1 LPEEIKVRLL
11 QLRDQRIS
19 RDGIVVI
26 KAQAHRSLE
35 RNRFDA
41 LARLRELIELAAHV
55 PETPSPD
62 AADAQLA
69 EAACRHKSATRPGEA
84 AARPGERR
92 MSRLILAPME
102 GLADFVL
109 RDVLTGIG
117 GFDGAVSEFVR
128 VSGSVLPRRTYER
141 TVSGSP
147 ERLPHGRRYADGHP
161 VARQRSG
168 TDGLERGAGGDAVAV
183 RRRSQLRLPGED
195 REPAAAAA
203 RCCSPIRALL
213 NRIVCAVRAA
223 VPAAVPV
230 SAKMRLG
237 ISDTSRAID
246 CAQALADGGIASL
259 VVHAR
264 TKDDGYRPPAH
275 WEWIA
280 RIAEAV
286 AVPVVA
292 NGEVWTVDDWQ
303 RCRAVSGCDDVM
315 IGRGAVAD
323 PFLARRI
330 KGAVDAQPSPT
341 TGVRSCRTSS
351 TTGRRC
357 STGRGRR
364 MRRGA

>member
-1 LPEEIKVRLL
+1 
-11 QLRDQRIS
+11 
-19 RDGIVVI
+19 
-26 KAQAHRSLE
+26 
-35 RNRFDA
+35 
-41 LARLRELIELAAHV
+41 
-55 PETPSPD
+55 
-62 AADAQLA
+62 
-69 EAACRHKSATRPGEA
+69 
-84 AARPGERR
+84 

-109 RDVLTGIG
+109 RDVLTRIG

-141 TVSGSP
+141 LCPEVQNGCRTAAGTPMVIQLLGSEPELMGLNAAQAATLSPYGVDLNFGCPAKTVNKSGGGAM
-147 ERLPHGRRYADGHP
+147 LLADP
-161 VARQRSG
+161 S
-168 TDGLERGAGGDAVAV
+168 
-183 RRRSQLRLPGED
+183 
-195 REPAAAAA
+195 
-203 RCCSPIRALL
+203 LL

-223 VPAAVPV
+223 VPPAVPV

-286 AVPVVA
+286 TVPVVA
-292 NGEVWTVDDWQ
+292 NGEVWTVEDWR
-303 RCRAVSGCDDVM
+303 RCRSVSGCSDVM

-330 KGAVDAQPSPT
+330 KGEVDAQPSRDDWRLLVPHIIDYWEKMQQRT
-341 TGVRSCRTSS
+341 WAPNAPGRLKLLLSYFRRTWPEAVALYAAVRPLREPDQVSRVLAEE
-351 TTGRRC
+351 RDR
-357 STGRGRR
+357 
-364 MRRGA
+364 

>member
-1 LPEEIKVRLL
+1 
-11 QLRDQRIS
+11 
-19 RDGIVVI
+19 
-26 KAQAHRSLE
+26 
-35 RNRFDA
+35 
-41 LARLRELIELAAHV
+41 
-55 PETPSPD
+55 
-62 AADAQLA
+62 
-69 EAACRHKSATRPGEA
+69 
-84 AARPGERR
+84 

-109 RDVLTGIG
+109 RDVLTRIG

-141 TVSGSP
+141 LCPEVQNGCRTAAGTPMVIQLLGSEP
-147 ERLPHGRRYADGHP
+147 ELMGLNAVQAATLSPHGVDLNFGCPAKTVNKSGGGAMLLAD
-161 VARQRSG
+161 
-168 TDGLERGAGGDAVAV
+168 
-183 RRRSQLRLPGED
+183 PG
-195 REPAAAAA
+195 
-203 RCCSPIRALL
+203 LL

-223 VPAAVPV
+223 VPVAVPV

-246 CAQALADGGIASL
+246 CAQALADGGVASL

-292 NGEVWTVDDWQ
+292 NGEVWTVEDWQ

-330 KGAVDAQPSPT
+330 KGAVDAQPSGDDWRALVPHIIDYWEKMQQRT
-341 TGVRSCRTSS
+341 WAPNAPGRLKLLLSYFRRTWPEAIALYAAVRPLREPAEVT
-351 TTGRRC
+351 RVLAEELAR
-357 STGRGRR
+357 
-364 MRRGA
+364 

>member
-1 LPEEIKVRLL
+1 
-11 QLRDQRIS
+11 
-19 RDGIVVI
+19 
-26 KAQAHRSLE
+26 
-35 RNRFDA
+35 
-41 LARLRELIELAAHV
+41 
-55 PETPSPD
+55 
-62 AADAQLA
+62 
-69 EAACRHKSATRPGEA
+69 
-84 AARPGERR
+84 

-109 RDVLTGIG
+109 RDVLTRIG

-141 TVSGSP
+141 LCPEVQNGCRTAAGTPMVIQLLGSEPELMGLNAVQAATLSPYGVDLNFGCPAKTVNKSGGGAM
-147 ERLPHGRRYADGHP
+147 LLAD
-161 VARQRSG
+161 
-168 TDGLERGAGGDAVAV
+168 
-183 RRRSQLRLPGED
+183 PG
-195 REPAAAAA
+195 
-203 RCCSPIRALL
+203 LL

-246 CAQALADGGIASL
+246 CAQALADGGVASL

-292 NGEVWTVDDWQ
+292 NGEVWTVEDWQ

-330 KGAVDAQPSPT
+330 KGAVDAQPSGDDWRALVPHIIDYWEKMQQRT
-341 TGVRSCRTSS
+341 WAPNAPGRLKLLLSYFRRTWPEAIALYAAVRPLREPAEVT
-351 TTGRRC
+351 RVLAEERE
-357 STGRGRR
+357 R
-364 MRRGA
+364 

>member
-1 LPEEIKVRLL
+1 
-11 QLRDQRIS
+11 
-19 RDGIVVI
+19 
-26 KAQAHRSLE
+26 
-35 RNRFDA
+35 
-41 LARLRELIELAAHV
+41 
-55 PETPSPD
+55 
-62 AADAQLA
+62 
-69 EAACRHKSATRPGEA
+69 
-84 AARPGERR
+84 

-109 RDVLTGIG
+109 RDVLTRIG

-141 TVSGSP
+141 LCPEVQNGCRTAAGTPMVIQLLGSEPELMGLNAVQAATLSPYGVDLNFGCPAKTVNKSGGGAM
-147 ERLPHGRRYADGHP
+147 LLAD
-161 VARQRSG
+161 
-168 TDGLERGAGGDAVAV
+168 
-183 RRRSQLRLPGED
+183 PG
-195 REPAAAAA
+195 
-203 RCCSPIRALL
+203 LL

-246 CAQALADGGIASL
+246 CAQALAGGGIASL

-292 NGEVWTVDDWQ
+292 NGEVWTVEDWQ

-330 KGAVDAQPSPT
+330 KGAVDAQPSGDDWRALVPHIIDYWEKMQQRT
-341 TGVRSCRTSS
+341 WAPNAPGRLKLLLSYFRRTWPEAIALYAAVRPLREPAEVT
-351 TTGRRC
+351 RVLAEERE
-357 STGRGRR
+357 R
-364 MRRGA
+364 

>member
-1 LPEEIKVRLL
+1 
-11 QLRDQRIS
+11 
-19 RDGIVVI
+19 
-26 KAQAHRSLE
+26 
-35 RNRFDA
+35 
-41 LARLRELIELAAHV
+41 
-55 PETPSPD
+55 
-62 AADAQLA
+62 
-69 EAACRHKSATRPGEA
+69 
-84 AARPGERR
+84 
-92 MSRLILAPME
+92 MSRLFLAPME

-109 RDVLTGIG
+109 RDVLTRIG

-141 TVSGSP
+141 LCPEVQNGCRTAAGTPMVIQLLGSEP
-147 ERLPHGRRYADGHP
+147 ELMGLNAVQAATLSPHGVDLNFGCPAKTVNKSGGGAMLLAD
-161 VARQRSG
+161 
-168 TDGLERGAGGDAVAV
+168 
-183 RRRSQLRLPGED
+183 PG
-195 REPAAAAA
+195 
-203 RCCSPIRALL
+203 LL
-213 NRIVCAVRAA
+213 NRIVCAVRSA

-237 ISDTSRAID
+237 ISDTSRAIG
-246 CAQALADGGIASL
+246 CAQALADGGVASL

-292 NGEVWTVDDWQ
+292 NGEVWTVEDWQ

-330 KGAVDAQPSPT
+330 KGAVDAQPSGDDWRALVPHIIDYWEKMQQRT
-341 TGVRSCRTSS
+341 WAPNAPGRLKLLLSYFRRTWPEAIALYAAVRPLREPAEVT
-351 TTGRRC
+351 RVLAEERE
-357 STGRGRR
+357 R
-364 MRRGA
+364 